1 MWKSAITL
9 LALTVPLAP
18 ALAVGLPD
26 EATYH
31 PDQLQPPAG
40 LAHLY
45 AYRPACR
52 QLDQQRSD
60 VQGWTAWGLK
70 DQRGQFMQWYGLEDF
85 LPDSEAYNWLQ
96 AAGLCVKNGAIVEM
110 ISPVER
116 DRLLVEANAVPE
128 APVPTGTAASPTST
142 ALTRPAGDNPFQ
154 ANRAR
159 AAEVLEAGAGSAPA
173 SENGFV
179 GFLMLVAI
187 VGSLWAGHPFIGK
200 FMLRVREAAQE
211 WEPFEDNEPSA
222 DRYEPAA
229 VSSNALLEAEDTQT
243 AVEILLRSPSVSRA
257 IYGGQ
262 RSGKTNLVAVVTRQ
276 LAEQGWS
283 IYHLNLGA
291 YFGGEVDED
300 AHYWTHAKASVKA
313 DLLIASEA
321 EAEQAVED
329 ALAVIDAY
337 LKDKQ
342 DSIIVVDEWK
352 FVTNKANQYAAL
364 LEPVITK
371 LAGIISGLDS
381 NGVKRFKTIWTIAP
395 GIVAGS
401 MTDAGKSVK
410 NLGPVLV
417 AVNPAKA
424 VDWQGQTITFSYPC
438 FDQVNNNLG
447 VTIPPPQGNF
457 AADRICFI
465 DDQWRPLGGAELS
478 ADLPQAQQANVVE
491 GVSVGVPASHQ
502 EKFVEEGLYPGLSAF
517 LDWLNEKRG
526 AFISY
531 EAFHAANRFKETGR
545 SRSQFVEYCDAAVLK
560 GLIVPKANDQYFV
573 LP

>member
-1 MWKSAITL
+1 MWKNTITL

-18 ALAVGLPD
+18 ALAVELPD

-31 PDQLQPPAG
+31 PDQRQPPAG
-40 LAHLY
+40 LEHLY

-52 QLDQQRSD
+52 QLDQQPSD
-60 VQGWTAWGLK
+60 APGWTAWGLK
-70 DQRGQFMQWYGLEDF
+70 DRRGQFMQWYGLEDF
-85 LPDSEAYNWLQ
+85 LPDSEAYGWLE
-96 AAGLCVKNGAIVEM
+96 AAGLCVKNGAIVEL

-128 APVPTGTAASPTST
+128 AMPGAPVATAST
-142 ALTRPAGDNPFQ
+142 APTGDNPFQ
-154 ANRAR
+154 ANRER
-159 AAEVLEAGAGSAPA
+159 ASQLLNAGASSAPTGDG
-173 SENGFV
+173 GFV
-179 GFLMLVAI
+179 GLLMLVTVI
-187 VGSLWAGHPFIGK
+187 GGLWAGHPFISK
-200 FMLRVREAAQE
+200 FMLRVRELAQE

-222 DRYEPAA
+222 ERYEPA
-229 VSSNALLEAEDTQT
+229 VVPSHDRLEAADSQT

-300 AHYWTHAKASVKA
+300 AHYWAHAVRSVKA
-313 DLLIASEA
+313 DLLIADED

-329 ALAVIDAY
+329 SLALIDAY
-337 LKDKQ
+337 LKDKK

-364 LEPVITK
+364 LEPVMTK

-465 DDQWRPLGGAELS
+465 DDKWRPLGGAELS

-502 EKFVEEGLYPGLSAF
+502 ETFVEEGLYPGLSAF
-517 LDWLNEKRG
+517 LNWLEEKRG
-526 AFISY
+526 AVINY

-545 SRSQFVEYCDAAVLK
+545 SRSQFVEYCDAAVMK
-560 GLIVPKANDQYFV
+560 GLIIPKANDKYFV

>member
-1 MWKSAITL
+1 MLQPIRL
-9 LALTVPLAP
+9 LASTLPVTSALLMSS
-18 ALAVGLPD
+18 ALAAGID
-26 EATYH
+26 QEATYH

-40 LAHLY
+40 LGHLY

-60 VQGWTAWGLK
+60 IQGWTAWGLR
-70 DQRGQFMQWYGLEDF
+70 DDRGQFMQWYGLEDF
-85 LPDSEAYNWLQ
+85 LSDSEAHAWLE
-96 AAGLCVKNGAIVEM
+96 AAGLCVRQGAIVELL
-110 ISPVER
+110 SPIER
-116 DRLLVEANAVPE
+116 DRLLVAANAVPE
-128 APVPTGTAASPTST
+128 ASTETPGATETPVEND
-142 ALTRPAGDNPFQ
+142 LFQ
-154 ANRAR
+154 ANRER
-159 AAEVLEAGAGSAPA
+159 ASQLLQAGAGSAPA
-173 SENGFV
+173 DGNGFV
-179 GFLMLVAI
+179 GFLMLVTV
-187 VGSLWAGHPFIGK
+187 VGGLWAAHPFLSK

-222 DRYEPAA
+222 ERYEPAMA
-229 VSSNALLEAEDTQT
+229 ASNDFIEAEDSPT

-262 RSGKTNLVAVVTRQ
+262 RSGKTNIVAVVTRQ
-276 LAEQGWS
+276 LSEQGWS

-300 AHYWTHAKASVKA
+300 AHYWSHAKLSVKA
-313 DLLIASEA
+313 DLLIASEE

-329 ALAVIDAY
+329 SLALLEAY
-337 LKDKQ
+337 LKDKK

-352 FVTNKANQYAAL
+352 FMANTSNQYAAL
-364 LEPVITK
+364 LEPVIRK

-395 GIVAGS
+395 GIVAGA
-401 MTDAGKSVK
+401 MTNAGRAVK

-447 VTIPPPQGNF
+447 VTIPPPQGEF
-457 AADRICFI
+457 EADRICFI

-491 GVSVGVPASHQ
+491 GVSVAVPASHQ
-502 EKFVEEGLYPGLSAF
+502 EKFVEEGLYPGLSTF
-517 LDWLNEKRG
+517 LDWLKEKKG
-526 AFISY
+526 AVIGY
-531 EAFHAANRFKETGR
+531 ETFHAANRFKETGR
-545 SRSQFVEYCDAAVLK
+545 SRSQFGEYCDAAVLK
-560 GLIVPKANDQYFV
+560 GLIIPKPNDTYFV